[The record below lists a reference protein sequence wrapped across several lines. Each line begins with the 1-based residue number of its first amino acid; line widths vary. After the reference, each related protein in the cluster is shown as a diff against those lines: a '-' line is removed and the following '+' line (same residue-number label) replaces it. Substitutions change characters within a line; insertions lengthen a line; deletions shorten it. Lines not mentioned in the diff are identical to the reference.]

1 MNQWTLV
8 YEGFDPQ
15 QEGLREALCTLGN
28 GYFATRGAGPEAA
41 ADNIHYPG
49 TYLSGGYNRL
59 KTEIAGKSIENED
72 LVNMP
77 NWLPLNFR
85 IGSRNW
91 FNLMA
96 VDLISYRQE
105 LDLKE
110 GILRRRFRFRD
121 SQGRQTQ
128 VTCRRLVH
136 MQNPHYGAQELTLTA
151 ENWSGP
157 VEFCTALD
165 GRVINAGV
173 ERYKQLNNNHLEP
186 LATRMIDA
194 EAIYLEVQT
203 NQSKLRVSQA
213 ARTRVYQDGQLLEI
227 ERKLIEKPRYIAQH
241 FNLDLKEGREVLIEK
256 AMAMYTSRDRG
267 ISECGLAAQEAL
279 QRCVSFAALRES
291 HTLAWEQLWRRFEI
305 EFQSNDV
312 SETDD
317 EYITM
322 VLHLYI
328 FHLLQTTSMHT
339 MDLDVGVPS
348 RGWHGEA
355 YRGHIFW
362 DELFVFPFLN
372 LRLHE
377 ITRALLQ
384 YRFRRL
390 NEARFNARQYG
401 YRGALYPWQSGS
413 SGREE
418 SQKIHLNPRSRRW
431 IPDNTYL
438 QFHVNSAI
446 AYNVYHYFQVT
457 RDLEFLAFF
466 GAEMMLE
473 IARFWGSIA
482 TYNPSLE
489 RYEIL
494 GVMGPDEYHDRYPDR
509 EEPGLD
515 NNAYTNLMA
524 VWVLSRTL
532 ELFDLLPEDRSL
544 ELCKSLELQKAEMER
559 WRDISHKM
567 FVPFHD
573 DGIISQFQG
582 YEQLA
587 EFDWDGYRKKYGDI
601 QRLDRILEAE
611 GDTPNRYKVS
621 KQADVLMLFYLFS
634 SEQLRELFE
643 QLGYPFAYETIP
655 KNIDYYLKR
664 TSHGS
669 TLSRVAHSW
678 VLVRS
683 DRAGSWQLFNQALA
697 SDIADIQGGTTP
709 EGIHLGAMAG
719 VVDLMQRA
727 YTGVETR
734 GNVLLF
740 NPFLP
745 KELGKLH
752 LRIRYRCHSL
762 EITLTPDKLR
772 IEALEFPAGPIRI
785 GVRGNVFELKRG
797 ETIEVSLA

>member
-1 MNQWTLV
+1 MSQWTLV
-8 YEGFDPQ
+8 YEGFDPE

-28 GYFATRGAGPEAA
+28 GYFATRGAGPEAE
-41 ADNIHYPG
+41 ADEIHYPG

-59 KTEIAGKSIENED
+59 KTEIAGKTIENED

-85 IGSRNW
+85 IPGRNW

-96 VDLISYRQE
+96 ADLISYRQE
-105 LDLKE
+105 LDLKL
-110 GILRRRFRFRD
+110 GILQRSFRFRD
-121 SQGRQTQ
+121 GQGHRIK
-128 VTCRRLVH
+128 VTYRRLVH
-136 MQNPHYGAQELTLTA
+136 MQNPHYGAQQLILTA

-165 GRVINAGV
+165 GQIINAGV
-173 ERYKQLNNNHLEP
+173 ERYKQLNGKHLEP
-186 LATRMIDA
+186 LETKLVDA
-194 EAIYLEVQT
+194 ETIYLEVQT

-213 ARTRVYQDGQLLEI
+213 ARTRVFQHGQLHEI
-227 ERKLIEKPRYIAQH
+227 ARELVETPGYIAQH
-241 FNLDLKEGREVLIEK
+241 FTLDLQEGSEVLIEK
-256 AMAMYTSRDRG
+256 TMAIYTSRDRG
-267 ISECGLAAQEAL
+267 ICECGLEAQKAIK
-279 QRCVSFAALRES
+279 QCGNFADLYIS
-291 HTLAWEQLWRRFEI
+291 HNLAWQQLWRRFEI
-305 EFQSNDV
+305 EFQSNDINK
-312 SETDD
+312 TDD

-328 FHLLQTTSMHT
+328 FHLLQTTSPHT
-339 MDLDVGVPS
+339 IDLDVGVPS

-355 YRGHIFW
+355 YRGHVFW
-362 DELFVFPFLN
+362 DELFVFPLLN

-377 ITRALLQ
+377 ITRVLLQ
-384 YRFRRL
+384 YRYRRL
-390 NEARFNARQYG
+390 NEARLNARQYG
-401 YRGALYPWQSGS
+401 YRGALFPWQSGS
-413 SGREE
+413 NGREE
-418 SQKIHLNPRSRRW
+418 SQKIHLNPKSGRW
-431 IPDNTYL
+431 IPDNTHL
-438 QFHVNSAI
+438 QYHVNSAI
-446 AYNVYHYFQVT
+446 AYNIYQYYQVT
-457 RDLEFLAFF
+457 RDLEYLAFF
-466 GAEMMLE
+466 GAEMILE

-482 TYNPSLE
+482 TYNPSLD

-494 GVMGPDEYHDRYPDR
+494 GVMGPDEYHDSYPDR
-509 EEPGLD
+509 EGQGLD

-524 VWVLSRTL
+524 VWVLSCTL
-532 ELFDLLPEDRSL
+532 ELFDLLPEDRCI
-544 ELCKSLELQKAEMER
+544 ELCETLNLQKSEMDL

-567 FVPFHD
+567 FVPFHQ

-582 YEQLA
+582 YEQLE
-587 EFDWDGYRKKYGDI
+587 EFDWEGYRQKYGDI

-611 GDTPNRYKVS
+611 GDSTNRYKVS

-643 QLGYPFAYETIP
+643 QLGYTFEYETIP

-683 DRAGSWQLFNQALA
+683 DRTGSWQLFNQALA

-727 YTGVETR
+727 YTGIETR
-734 GNVLLF
+734 GDTLLF
-740 NPFLP
+740 NPCLP
-745 KELGKLH
+745 AELGQLH
-752 LRIRYRCHSL
+752 MRIRYRCHSL
-762 EITLTPDKLR
+762 DVTLTPEKLQ
-772 IEALEFPAGPIRI
+772 IGALEFPAGAIQI
-785 GVRGNVFELKRG
+785 GVKGQVLELKRG
-797 ETIEVSLA
+797 ETKEISLK